1 MNPDAVHNP
10 AIDPNVPRVI
20 LKYRNEIGEQISINN
35 ILKDKCSILES
46 KLNL

>member
-1 MNPDAVHNP
+1 VNPDAVPNP
-10 AIDPNVPRVI
+10 TIDPNVPRVI
-20 LKYRNEIGEQISINN
+20 LKYRNEFGEQISINN